1 MNILLLILCIV
12 LGIPYLYGLGLTI
25 FKYNDTVVN
34 FDKRKKWDW
43 VKIICLFIFV
53 LLTTIVVI
61 YCVLPMGIVMA
72 IFLAYVV
79 YDFIRS
85 NFFPSEFDDED

>member
-34 FDKRKKWDW
+34 FDNRKKWDW

-72 IFLAYVV
+72 LFLAYVV